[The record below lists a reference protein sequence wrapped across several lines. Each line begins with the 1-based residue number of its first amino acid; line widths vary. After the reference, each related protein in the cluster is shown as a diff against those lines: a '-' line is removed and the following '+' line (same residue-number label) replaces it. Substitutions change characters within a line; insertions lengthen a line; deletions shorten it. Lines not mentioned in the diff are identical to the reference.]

1 MGYND
6 EIKIF
11 NGIVKGNEKVLKDFY
26 ERNFTVINS
35 FIIKNSGTERDSED
49 IFQDA
54 LIILY
59 QKLKSNSLVINC
71 SIHTYFYGVCKN
83 MWRTRLR
90 KKSRISYCND
100 IVDDLKLE
108 DNTDIIKEIEQSERE
123 KLFRKHFVNLNCK
136 CKQILSLFLEGKSM
150 REIGLITGHSEGYVR
165 KKKFESKKQL
175 LEMIEKDSLFSELM
189 FISKPVAISKEV
201 S

>member
-11 NGIVKGNEKVLKDFY
+11 NGIIKGNEKVLKDFY

-54 LIILY
+54 LITLY
-59 QKLKSNSLVINC
+59 QKLKSDSLVINC

-90 KKSRISYCND
+90 KKSRMSCCGPI
-100 IVDDLKLE
+100 DDLKLE
-108 DNTDIIKEIEQSERE
+108 DNTNIIKDIEQSERE
-123 KLFRKHFVNLNCK
+123 QLFRKHFVNLNCK
-136 CKQILSLFLEGKSM
+136 CKQILTLFLEGKSM

-189 FISKPVAISKEV
+189 FISKAKTVNKEV

>member
-11 NGIVKGNEKVLKDFY
+11 NGILKGNEKVLKDFY

-35 FIIKNSGTERDSED
+35 FIINNSGTEGDTED

-59 QKLKSNSLVINC
+59 QKLKSDSLVINC

-90 KKSRISYCND
+90 KKSQISCCGA
-100 IVDDLKLE
+100 IEDLKLE
-108 DNTDIIKEIEQSERE
+108 DNTDIIKDIEHSERE
-123 KLFRKHFVNLNCK
+123 QLFRKHFVNLSCK
-136 CKQILSLFLEGKSM
+136 CKQILTLFLEGKSM
-150 REIGLITGHSEGYVR
+150 REIGLITGYSEGYVR

-189 FISKPVAISKEV
+189 FISKAKTINKEV

>member
-59 QKLKSNSLVINC
+59 QKLKSDSLVINC

-83 MWRTRLR
+83 IWRTRLR
-90 KKSRISYCND
+90 KKSKISCGNN
-100 IVDDLKLE
+100 VDDLKLE
-108 DNTDIIKEIEQSERE
+108 DSTDIINEIEQSERE

-175 LEMIEKDSLFSELM
+175 LEMIENDSLFSELM
-189 FISKPVAISKEV
+189 FISKPEVISKEV